1 MFLLFLLLAIPV
13 IKGIPPAFWIE
24 KSRFTPLTVKS
35 KSALYYLKDVR
46 NENLLN
52 AILQT
57 YIP

>member
-1 MFLLFLLLAIPV
+1 MFLLFLLLVIPV
-13 IKGIPPAFWIE
+13 IKGIPPAFWIRKE
-24 KSRFTPLTVKS
+24 PIYSVNR